1 MATIRERGGKI
12 HVQIRK
18 KGYPHLTKSF
28 DSKEAAENWVKDTEK
43 AMNDGDYKDER
54 EAEDKTLADI
64 LIAHRDGHI
73 LKLKGYEQ
81 ERDRINQILTIW
93 KDAHQVSIKNLTQ
106 GMVTEYVKRREAAGV
121 KGSTINREIAI
132 VSSAINRAIAS
143 GLPACNPIEK
153 IDRPKIGLGRDRRL
167 KPGELDRLLDQ
178 LKPRKRDKNGC
189 LTPGG
194 ADNKF
199 VRWIVLF
206 AIETAMRRSEILKLE
221 WQYVDLDRQTAHLP
235 ATKNGH
241 KRDVPLSRF
250 AVRCLRVVQKM
261 NGTEG
266 KVFKTTVPAM
276 RKVFERARD
285 RAGLHDLR
293 FHDLRHE
300 ATSRIAMKLD
310 MLETSAVTGHRD
322 PRMLKRYYH
331 PDASV
336 LAKKLG

>member
-28 DSKEAAENWVKDTEK
+28 DRIEAAENWVKDTEK

-64 LIAHRDGHI
+64 LIAHRDCHI

-81 ERDRINQILTIW
+81 ERDRINQILAIW
-93 KDAHQVSIKNLTQ
+93 KDAHQVSIKNLSQSMIT
-106 GMVTEYVKRREAAGV
+106 GYIKSREAAGV

-143 GLPACNPIEK
+143 GLPASNPIEK

-167 KPGELDRLLDQ
+167 KPGELARLLDQ
-178 LKPRKRDKNGC
+178 LKPRKRDKNGR
-189 LTPGG
+189 LTSSG
-194 ADNKF
+194 ADNKY

-206 AIETAMRRSEILKLE
+206 AIETAMRRSEILNLQ

-261 NGTEG
+261 SGTSG

-331 PDASV
+331 PDASI